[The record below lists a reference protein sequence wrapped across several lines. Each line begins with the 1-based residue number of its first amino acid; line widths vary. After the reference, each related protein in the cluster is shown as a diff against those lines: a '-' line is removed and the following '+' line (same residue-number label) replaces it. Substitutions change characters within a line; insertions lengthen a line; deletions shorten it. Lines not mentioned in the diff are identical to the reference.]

1 MVYRRGAK
9 TSSYQGT
16 LAWINNFRT
25 NPDQLI
31 LRFGNYYLGAEER
44 CAELGYKLEEFR
56 LADLNMS
63 FARLSKVLRTRNIQG
78 LFFPPQ
84 GQQRHIPRSSF
95 DWENFSLIAFGY
107 SLMRPHLDLVTNAQF
122 RTARQAMRKLRSLGY
137 RRIAYVAESEFDERT
152 EQNFLAG
159 YLIEQRRFAAP
170 DRLPVQLLFKGK
182 EADRERGFRKWCSQ
196 HKPDAVLLV
205 GGAIPPW
212 LPSLPLFQRHDC
224 GWALLDVPEGNT
236 EISGMNQNNKTIGRI
251 AVDTLVAKIHANER
265 GIPTTPRR
273 ILVEGRW
280 IMGTTAPRVT
290 S

>member
-1 MVYRRGAK
+1 MSPSPWRYGNIRASPKTTRERIAKIAEQIGYRPDPALQALMVYRRGAK
-9 TSSYQGT
+9 ASSYQGT
-16 LAWINNFRT
+16 LAWINNYRT
-25 NPDQLI
+25 NPDQLK
-31 LRFGNYYLGAEER
+31 LRFGNYYLGAQER

-159 YLIEQRRFAAP
+159 YLIEQRRFARARP
-170 DRLPVQLLFKGK
+170 PARSIAAQGEGSRPGARFPQV
-182 EADRERGFRKWCSQ
+182 
-196 HKPDAVLLV
+196 VL
-205 GGAIPPW
+205 
-212 LPSLPLFQRHDC
+212 
-224 GWALLDVPEGNT
+224 
-236 EISGMNQNNKTIGRI
+236 
-251 AVDTLVAKIHANER
+251 
-265 GIPTTPRR
+265 
-273 ILVEGRW
+273 
-280 IMGTTAPRVT
+280 TA
-290 S
+290 